1 MVSFP
6 ESLLQSLASIEGF
19 DKVSFVEA
27 HRQSPPVS
35 VRFNTNKVSDEIIST
50 IHLPLEQQIPWC
62 EKGYYLS
69 ERPKFTLDPALHAGA
84 YYVQEPSSMFLH
96 YLLST
101 IQSNESGLKA
111 LDLCAAPGGKST
123 ILASL
128 PQFDMVI
135 SNELIKTR
143 VSILFENVVKWGAPH
158 VFVTNNDPSAFTSLN
173 GYFDTIVV
181 DAPCSGSGLFRKDPK
196 AIDEWSENNVKLCA
210 ERQKRILADV
220 LPALKEGGL
229 LVYATCSYSVEE
241 NEGIMDWLMQHAALE
256 PIAVEN
262 PEVWGITLAH
272 GKLGGIGYRFF
283 PGKTKGEGFFIACF
297 RMVQQQHQ
305 PVWFP
310 EKKLELASANE
321 IQLLKDWVTNEPVT
335 ILKKNDQLL
344 LLPQTLAIEVQLLQ
358 NFLYFR
364 KSGVMAG
371 TVIRDQ
377 FIPEHELVLS
387 LYCRSDLPVFEVDE
401 AEALQYLRK
410 QVIDTK
416 DDVKGWYIV
425 QYKNLRLGLIKHLG
439 NRINNYY
446 PASWRILKS

>member
-6 ESLLQSLASIEGF
+6 ERLLQSLTTIDGF
-19 DKVSFVEA
+19 DKASFVEA
-27 HRQSPPVS
+27 HQQPPPVS

-96 YLLST
+96 HLLST
-101 IQSNESGLKA
+101 TQPYESGLKA
-111 LDLCAAPGGKST
+111 LDLCAAPGGKTT

-128 PQFDMVI
+128 PQFDMVV

-158 VFVTNNDPSAFTSLN
+158 VFVTNNDPSAFTPIK

-229 LVYATCSYSVEE
+229 LVYATCSYSAEE
-241 NEGIMDWLMQHAALE
+241 NEGIMDWLMQHADLE
-256 PIAVEN
+256 PIAVDV

-310 EKKLELASANE
+310 EKKLELASTNE
-321 IQLLKDWVTNEPVT
+321 IHHLNDWVTIEPVT
-335 ILKKNDQLL
+335 VLKKNDQLL
-344 LLPQTLAIEVQLLQ
+344 LLPQTLAVEVQLLQ
-358 NFLYFR
+358 HFLYFR

-387 LYCRSDLPVFEVDE
+387 LFCRTDLPVFEVDE